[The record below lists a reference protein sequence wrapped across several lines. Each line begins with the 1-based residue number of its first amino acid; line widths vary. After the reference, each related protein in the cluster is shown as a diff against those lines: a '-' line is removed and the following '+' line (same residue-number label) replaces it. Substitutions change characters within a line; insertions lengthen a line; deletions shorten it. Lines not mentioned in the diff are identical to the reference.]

1 MKKYIKFLMITF
13 GWFFFG
19 CEEEVLEIGPVPES
33 FTKKVLI
40 EEFTGAWCGYC
51 PDGAQRL
58 ENIIDSNDGNVIGV
72 SLHNGDQMAVGH
84 TDYLGSIYQ
93 NTGFPSGMVDRLSI
107 NDVVSINRGWWEGV
121 AMDQLTKVASCGLA
135 IKSDVSGSKANIEVR
150 VGFNAYMT
158 GSYKLSVY
166 LIEEKVSGE
175 GYGYDQ
181 SNFYDT
187 DPNSPFYQL
196 GNPIVGYEHNHT
208 LRAILSDQSGDSIN
222 SSYLISGGEFTSS
235 YSVDISSYDD
245 DNLSVVAFIT
255 LIGST
260 FTEHEVMNVQSCDI
274 NSLQDWD

>member
-121 AMDQLTKVASCGLA
+121 AMDQLKKVASCGLA

>member
-1 MKKYIKFLMITF
+1 MKKYIKFLIITF
-13 GWFFFG
+13 GWFFFS

-51 PDGAQRL
+51 PDGAHRL

-208 LRAILSDQSGDSIN
+208 LRAILSEQSGDSID
-222 SSYLISGGEFTSS
+222 SSYLISGGEFSSS
-235 YSVDISSYDD
+235 YSVDISSYDY

>member
-1 MKKYIKFLMITF
+1 MKKYIKILLITF
-13 GWFFFG
+13 GFFFFG
-19 CEEEVLEIGPVPES
+19 CEEDVPKIGPVPES

-51 PDGAQRL
+51 PDGAHRL
-58 ENIIDSNDGNVIGV
+58 ENIINLNDGNVIGV

-84 TDYLGSIYQ
+84 TDYLGSTYQ
-93 NTGFPSGMVDRLSI
+93 NTGFPSGMVDRISI

-121 AMDQLTKVASCGLA
+121 AMDQLTKVANCGLA
-135 IKSDVSGSKANIEVR
+135 IKSEVSGSKANIEVR
-150 VGFNAYMT
+150 VGFNASLA

-166 LIEEKVSGE
+166 LIEDKVIGE

-187 DPNSPFYQL
+187 DSNSPFYQL

-208 LRAILSDQSGDSIN
+208 LREILSDQAGDPID
-222 SSYLISGGEFTSS
+222 SSYLTSNGEFINT
-235 YSVDISSYDD
+235 YTTDISSYNEK
-245 DNLSVVAFIT
+245 NLSVVAFVT
-255 LIGST
+255 SIGLL
-260 FTEHEVMNVQSCDI
+260 FTEHEVKNVQSCDI

>member
-1 MKKYIKFLMITF
+1 MKKYIKFLIITF
-13 GWFFFG
+13 GWFFFS

-51 PDGAQRL
+51 PDGAKRL

-84 TDYLGSIYQ
+84 TDYLGNIYQ

-208 LRAILSDQSGDSIN
+208 LRAILSEQSGDSID
-222 SSYLISGGEFTSS
+222 SSYLISGGEFSSS

>member
-1 MKKYIKFLMITF
+1 MKKYIKFLIITF
-13 GWFFFG
+13 GWFFFS

-51 PDGAQRL
+51 PDGAHRL

-208 LRAILSDQSGDSIN
+208 LRAILSEQSGDSID
-222 SSYLISGGEFTSS
+222 SSYLISGGEFSSS

>member
-13 GWFFFG
+13 GWFFFS

-51 PDGAQRL
+51 PDGAHRL

-208 LRAILSDQSGDSIN
+208 LRAILSEQSGDSID
-222 SSYLISGGEFTSS
+222 SSYIISGGEFSSS